1 MIAQVQARG
10 CAWSHS
16 GFEQGVDACAAAVRD
31 GLGQVIAAISVVG
44 PESRFDA
51 QTSIGVETAV
61 IGAARALSQMFGHRP
76 ES

>member
-1 MIAQVQARG
+1 MEKTLTA
-10 CAWSHS
+10 
-16 GFEQGVDACAAAVRD
+16 DAHLAAPPAPDV
-31 GLGQVIAAISVVG
+31 LNATTYQVIAAISVVG

-51 QTSIGVETAV
+51 QTSIGVESAV